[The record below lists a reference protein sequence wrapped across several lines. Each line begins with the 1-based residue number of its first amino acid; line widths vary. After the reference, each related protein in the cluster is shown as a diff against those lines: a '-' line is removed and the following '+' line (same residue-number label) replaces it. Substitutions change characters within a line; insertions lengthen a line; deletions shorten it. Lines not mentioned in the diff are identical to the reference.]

1 MSEPLIQ
8 LKDISFSYAGE
19 PTLAGISLEITEN
32 EFVAFIGP
40 SGCGKSTLLRL
51 VSGLLAPTS
60 GEILV
65 SGKPVTKPGL
75 DRAMVFQ
82 DYSLFPWINCVDNIV
97 LALEQTRP
105 ELEKRERKRIAGE
118 YLAMVGL
125 AGSGCKLPGE
135 LSGGMRQ
142 RAAIARALAMNSPI
156 LLMDEPFGAVDEITR
171 KMLQSE
177 IIRIH
182 EQLGV
187 TIVFITH
194 DIKEAL
200 KLGTRVMVMNKG
212 LVEQLDTPDHIRNTP
227 ATPFVKEL
235 IEG

>member
-32 EFVAFIGP
+32 EFVAIIGP

-82 DYSLFPWINCVDNIV
+82 DYSLFPWINCVDNIG
-97 LALEQTRP
+97 LPLEQPRP
-105 ELEKRERKRIAGE
+105 E
-118 YLAMVGL
+118 V
-125 AGSGCKLPGE
+125 
-135 LSGGMRQ
+135 
-142 RAAIARALAMNSPI
+142 
-156 LLMDEPFGAVDEITR
+156 
-171 KMLQSE
+171 
-177 IIRIH
+177 
-182 EQLGV
+182 
-187 TIVFITH
+187 
-194 DIKEAL
+194 
-200 KLGTRVMVMNKG
+200 
-212 LVEQLDTPDHIRNTP
+212 
-227 ATPFVKEL
+227 
-235 IEG
+235 